1 MLEKTF
7 NRLSREGVIEALVLI
22 LIWLYLLQY
31 FKPDLL
37 LLQSAISGGDT
48 LSHYYPAEYMRD
60 YLLPNLKI
68 YGWSMGWYAGLPMFQ
83 YYFPFLFALSAIMG
97 YAIPMQVSFKLVT
110 ALGTFLLPLCAL
122 LSMRLFGFKFPMPA
136 VAAALT
142 LPFLFIE
149 SNSMWGGNIPSTLA
163 GEFSYSFSLS
173 LTVLFLGALYAG
185 IKKGNWFCRNA
196 FLFAA
201 ITISHVYTMLWA
213 LLSSSFFLFK
223 KDGFKKNLAYLFLVF
238 SCGFLLVSFWLL
250 PMLASLNY
258 TTGYSSR
265 WGIDKIEAAVPTMIL
280 PFVLLSAVS
289 FPLALKRRDERMIFL
304 YFTVAASM
312 TLFFLMPEMGGID
325 IRVFPFAQLMATM
338 LASYPI
344 SIFIERLKMKHL
356 AVLILL
362 FLVFLWINNNTSY
375 ISNWI
380 KWNYEGFEKKP
391 YFDEFLEINGF
402 LKGGVSDARAV
413 FEHST
418 SYERFGGIRSFEMLP
433 LWSGRS
439 ETEGLFMQS
448 SISAPFAFYMQSE
461 YSDQISCP
469 FPEFGCTSMNLTSA
483 YRHLRMFNVKNV
495 IVTSDRAKN
504 EFSSNG
510 LYRLVNETNKQQIYE
525 LVGTDFNYVY
535 VPEYY
540 PVFFETSD
548 WAKTSYEWFKRQ
560 SGLDVPLVFSSEAR
574 EKLALEAKAL
584 SELPRK
590 EIARDCAINETI
602 KNEEISFVTDCVGIP
617 HIIRISYHPYWSVQ
631 GADAI
636 YLVSP
641 SFMLVTPSAEKV
653 VLKYGYSAPITAGY
667 LLSALGVLLAW
678 KLSRIRNVSSLIKR

>member
-1 MLEKTF
+1 M
-7 NRLSREGVIEALVLI
+7 IEALVII

-37 LLQSAISGGDT
+37 LLQSTISGGDT
-48 LSHYYPAEYMRD
+48 LSHYYPAEYMHD

-68 YGWSMGWYAGLPMFQ
+68 YGWNMGWYAGLPMFQ
-83 YYFPFLFALSAIMG
+83 YYFPFLFAISAIMG

-110 ALGTFLLPLCAL
+110 VLGTFLLPLCAL
-122 LSMRLFGFKFPMPA
+122 LSMRLFGFRFPMPA

-173 LTVLFLGALYAG
+173 LTILFLGALYTG
-185 IKKGNWFCRNA
+185 IQKGGWLCRNA
-196 FLFAA
+196 LLFAA
-201 ITISHVYTMLWA
+201 ITISHIYTMLWV
-213 LLSSSFFLFK
+213 LISSSFFLFK
-223 KDGFKKNLAYLFLVF
+223 KQGFRKNFAYLFLVF

-250 PMLASLNY
+250 PMVTSLNY
-258 TTGYSSR
+258 ATGYSSR
-265 WGIDKIEAAVPTMIL
+265 WGIDKTETAVPTIIL
-280 PFVLLSAVS
+280 PFALLSAIS
-289 FPLALKRRDERMIFL
+289 FPFALKRRDERMIFL
-304 YFTVAASM
+304 YFTIVTSLV
-312 TLFFLMPEMGGID
+312 LFLLMPEIGGID
-325 IRVFPFAQLMATM
+325 IRIFPFVQLMATI

-344 SIFIERLKMKHL
+344 STFIEKLKMKHL

-362 FLVFLWINNNTSY
+362 FLVFLWVNNNTTY

-391 YFDEFLEINGF
+391 YFDEFLEINSF

-418 SYERFGGIRSFEMLP
+418 SYERFGGIRSFENLP

-469 FPEFGCTSMNLTSA
+469 FPQLSCTSMNLTSA
-483 YRHLRMFNVKNV
+483 YNHLRMFNVKNV
-495 IVTSDRAKN
+495 IVTSERAKS
-504 EFSSNG
+504 EFSNSG
-510 LYRLVNETNKQQIYE
+510 LYRLVDETEKLQIYE
-525 LVGTDFNYVY
+525 LVGTDLNYVY

-540 PVFFETSD
+540 PVFFDTND

-560 SGLDVPLVFSSEAR
+560 SDLDIPLVFSNEAR
-574 EKLALEAKAL
+574 GKFQPEAKDL
-584 SELPRK
+584 SDLPRK
-590 EIARDCAINETI
+590 EIGRDCRINETI
-602 KNEEISFVTDCVGIP
+602 KNEGIEFTTNCVGVP
-617 HIIRISYHPYWSVQ
+617 HIIRISYHPFWSVQ

-653 VLKYGYSAPITAGY
+653 VLKYGYSMPITAGY

-678 KLSRIRNVSSLIKR
+678 KLSRTKNINSLIKR